1 MTQAERAQWPL
12 AAAQGTDSD
21 RTGIAGLHATIVARV
36 AARPSSDS
44 RSDLLT
50 TSESS
55 LSFGKYRL
63 TRLIARG
70 GMGEVY
76 LARLIGELGFEKRL
90 VIKTILPHLATKPRF
105 VELFAAEAK
114 TAVALSHGN
123 IVPIYELG
131 RAEDTLYI
139 VMGHVDGPSL
149 STILGQCR
157 RRDLAPEVGAALH
170 ICRGVLAGLAYAHTA
185 ETGRPAV
192 VHRDITPRNVLIDR
206 SGQVRIVD
214 FGIAAPAF
222 AEVEVRGG
230 STGYA
235 APEQIRGE
243 TVDPRAD
250 VFSAACVLYELLT
263 LERAFPREG
272 VWTPPDLS
280 DVPEELV
287 GPLRDALSL
296 DPTLRPADAGALLQR
311 LGPAF
316 ARHASTWNDPQ
327 LAAVLRELFPE
338 GWEAGGEPATAG
350 TSVRPVEARPS
361 TQTFAT
367 RLTVITRVPAIT
379 AGQSRQRVSPKRTAI
394 IVVGLLALAG
404 GVWWLTQRAPDD
416 AGIRVETPDTPEP
429 KGVAKAPV
437 RSDPDPDRSEASE
450 PADSGARS
458 NDDGA
463 APVSATTSEPSS
475 TPEPSTSDNPTPE
488 PATPPRV
495 VVLEVTPRDATVM
508 VDGVAANPAKLTLDP
523 TGATVSVRRTG
534 FVTRTLRVDA
544 EHPLPARIELVAAK
558 PAADGYLQVFAAG
571 VAWAEVAVDGRKAGA
586 TPTRRLSLTAGTHRV
601 TVTCTDACP
610 SKEVM
615 LQRTVTIK
623 AGETTTIHAK

>member
-1 MTQAERAQWPL
+1 
-12 AAAQGTDSD
+12 
-21 RTGIAGLHATIVARV
+21 
-36 AARPSSDS
+36 
-44 RSDLLT
+44 LLT

-90 VIKTILPHLATKPRF
+90 VIKTILPHLANKPRF

-149 STILGQCR
+149 ATILGQCR
-157 RRDLAPEVGAALH
+157 RRDLAPDVGAALH
-170 ICRGVLAGLAYAHTA
+170 VCRGVLSGLAYAHMA

-192 VHRDITPRNVLIDR
+192 VHRDITPRNILIDR

-214 FGIAAPAF
+214 FGIAAPAY

-272 VWTPPDLS
+272 VWTMPKLDGI
-280 DVPEELV
+280 PEELV

-296 DPTLRPADAGALLQR
+296 DAAKRPADAGAFLQR

-316 ARHASTWNDPQ
+316 ARHAAAWNDPQ
-327 LAAVLRELFPE
+327 LAAVLRDLFPD
-338 GWEAGGEPATAG
+338 GWEAGTEPATAG

-367 RLTVITRVPAIT
+367 RLTVVTRVPAAAAAVPT
-379 AGQSRQRVSPKRTAI
+379 AARPRRNTAL
-394 IVVGLLALAG
+394 VVAALLGLAVGAW
-404 GVWWLTQRAPDD
+404 WWLQRDAPQPTTGASSLA
-416 AGIRVETPDTPEP
+416 AGEP
-429 KGVAKAPV
+429 GPTTRDVGPAAP
-437 RSDPDPDRSEASE
+437 STEASPIDASDDPTRPRAATE
-450 PADSGARS
+450 PDASDEGA
-458 NDDGA
+458 
-463 APVSATTSEPSS
+463 PHT
-475 TPEPSTSDNPTPE
+475 NPD
-488 PATPPRV
+488 ATPAVDPPASPPSPSPREPVVTTLV
-495 VVLEVTPRDATVM
+495 VVPRDATVL
-508 VDGVAANPAKLTLDP
+508 VDGQEKNPAQLVLP
-523 TGATVSVRRTG
+523 PEGATVVVRRAG
-534 FVTRTLRVDA
+534 YVMRTLRVDA
-544 EHPLPARIELVAAK
+544 DHPLPARIELDAAK
-558 PAADGYLQVFAAG
+558 PAEDGYLQVFAAG
-571 VAWAEVAVDGRKAGA
+571 VAWAEVAVDGRKAGS
-586 TPTRRLSLTAGTHRV
+586 TPTRRLALPAGTHRV

-610 SKEVM
+610 SRQVM
-615 LQRTVTIK
+615 LQRKISIK
-623 AGETTTIHAK
+623 AGETTVLHAK